1 MPVDEKIQAALALE
15 ALPLPPSPR
24 VEQIEAEDY
33 VDSTGIDSLMIW
45 VLLSDDTR
53 DEELTGRNVMD
64 IKAAIRESLL
74 SHGIRLFPYTNLI
87 LRSDY
92 PSRAESA

>member
-1 MPVDEKIQAALALE
+1 MAVDEKIQAALALE

-24 VEQIEAEDY
+24 VEQIEAEYY
-33 VDSTGIDSLMIW
+33 VDSTGVDSLMIW

-53 DEELTGRNVMD
+53 DEEITGKNVMD

-74 SHGIRLFPYTNLI
+74 SHGVHLFPYSSLI

-92 PSRAESA
+92 LSRAESE